1 MKKPTQL
8 LEVDDPGSKILI
20 SHWEA
25 RRSTQVLVTSEHKL
39 SLRMVRNYFKGF
51 GEIEECVH
59 QPLYVLGDYRI
70 IVTFK
75 QADGTSIFICKYKYP
90 SCILYHLSTFSGK
103 CV

>member
-20 SHWEA
+20 SHWETH
-25 RRSTQVLVTSEHKL
+25 RSTQVLVTSEHEL
-39 SLRMVRNYFKGF
+39 SLRMVRNYFKSF
-51 GEIEECVH
+51 GDIDCVH

-75 QADGTSIFICKYKYP
+75 QANG
-90 SCILYHLSTFSGK
+90 
-103 CV
+103 